1 VRTTSYCHDEACVRT
16 LCQICAEGYQQS
28 QTCFEM
34 LCVLYL
40 QDESSVPGPQF
51 SIFVCDSPS
60 PILSA
65 QLLQGSLLSRDR
77 RLSSFRTRDFLILPG
92 EAGLCRCGAALAL
105 LFVRQCSAIEG
116 HWKSGQLQSGELD
129 AKSMRARSSRLTSA
143 SGVAGRTSAC
153 WDCPWPMVTAR
164 PSKECDRNLIS
175 EYGSEEGMRKA
186 RKPG

>member
-1 VRTTSYCHDEACVRT
+1 
-16 LCQICAEGYQQS
+16 
-28 QTCFEM
+28 M

-129 AKSMRARSSRLTSA
+129 AKSSTRQKTLTSAWMRARSSRLTSA